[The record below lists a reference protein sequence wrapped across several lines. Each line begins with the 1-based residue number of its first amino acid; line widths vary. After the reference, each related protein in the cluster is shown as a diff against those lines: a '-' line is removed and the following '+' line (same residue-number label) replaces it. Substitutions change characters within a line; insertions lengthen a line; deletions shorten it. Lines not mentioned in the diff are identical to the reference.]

1 MHPSVSDIR
10 PNTGGDQAII
20 HTVRAVLLRDLS
32 IQVYSDDED
41 LLAAGL
47 LDSLNLV
54 RLISHIEEQFAV
66 EIRIVDVGLDSFRSV
81 SAIAEAILDRRA
93 AAAPNQDVPLVDS
106 RSALI
111 SDIRTLMEDKLSLQV
126 DDIETDLFQTGRL
139 DSMLLVQLILELEGR
154 FGLLLPLEELD
165 LASFR
170 SVSSI
175 AELIATRQR

>member
-1 MHPSVSDIR
+1 MHPSVFEIGRNAGADRAVIDS
-10 PNTGGDQAII
+10 
-20 HTVRAVLLRDLS
+20 VRAVLLRQLS

-54 RLISHIEEQFAV
+54 RLISHIEEQFAIDIPIS
-66 EIRIVDVGLDSFRSV
+66 EVGLDSFRSV
-81 SAIAEAILDRRA
+81 SAIAEAVQDRRA
-93 AAAPNQDVPLVDS
+93 APVSSDDGLTLDA
-106 RSALI
+106 RGALAG
-111 SDIRTLMEDKLSLQV
+111 DIRTLMDEKLSLHV
-126 DDIETDLFQTGRL
+126 DDVDADLFQTGQL

-154 FGLLLPLEELD
+154 FGLLLPLEDLD

-175 AELIATRQR
+175 AGLIASRR